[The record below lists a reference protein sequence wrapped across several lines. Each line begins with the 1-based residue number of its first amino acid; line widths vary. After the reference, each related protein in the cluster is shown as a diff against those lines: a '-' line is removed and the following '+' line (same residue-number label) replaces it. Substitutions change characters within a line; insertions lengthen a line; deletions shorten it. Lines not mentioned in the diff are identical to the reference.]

1 MKIKNIKSNET
12 KKLKEEINEII
23 NSYSK
28 EELET
33 LLEQLKK
40 LKKIY
45 TKKFTQLEKTKKL

>member
-23 NSYSK
+23 NSYPK

-40 LKKIY
+40 IY
-45 TKKFTQLEKTKKL
+45 TT

>member
-40 LKKIY
+40 
-45 TKKFTQLEKTKKL
+45 FTQLEKTKKL

>member
-40 LKKIY
+40 IY

>member
-40 LKKIY
+40 
-45 TKKFTQLEKTKKL
+45 FTQGRFKFGNPK

>member
-1 MKIKNIKSNET
+1 MKIKNIKSNE

-40 LKKIY
+40 I
-45 TKKFTQLEKTKKL
+45 

>member
-40 LKKIY
+40 IY
-45 TKKFTQLEKTKKL
+45 KKKFTQLEKTKKL